1 MKKIFLI
8 LLFSFLANGN
18 VYAEKITNLECKNTK
33 HDYSYLL
40 VVNLNEKSM
49 KLFEYNEMEIT
60 DISDST
66 ILAEN
71 NSHGMNRFLLFN
83 RYTGEL
89 NHTIKYAYDNKLHS
103 TGSYICKK
111 VDKIL

>member
-1 MKKIFLI
+1 MRKLLSILI
-8 LLFSFLANGN
+8 LSLLSSGSA
-18 VYAEKITNLECKNTK
+18 YAEKVTNLECKNTK
-33 HDYSYLL
+33 HDFSYLL
-40 VVNLNEKSM
+40 VVNLSKKTM
-49 KLFEYNEMEIT
+49 KLFEFKEMKIT
-60 DISDST
+60 DISDT
-66 ILAEN
+66 AIRAEN
-71 NSHGMNRFLLFN
+71 NSYGMKRYLLFN